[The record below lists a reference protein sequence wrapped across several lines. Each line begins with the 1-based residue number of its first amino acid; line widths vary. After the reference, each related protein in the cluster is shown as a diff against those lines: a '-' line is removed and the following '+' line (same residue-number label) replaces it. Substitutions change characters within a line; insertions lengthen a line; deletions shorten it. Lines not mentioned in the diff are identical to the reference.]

1 MEIKDEELVKKIVR
15 RFSETFHVGQCG
27 EPTMPTENKV
37 VLTFGFIGDKMSDY
51 KIYLA
56 IYDNG
61 FTVNVRYENEARKK
75 FHENYVSKA
84 YYSDIKSSEDFCKK
98 IAAAIF
104 VEIHTF
110 CDDDII
116 PHLVDWIHVAGL
128 GAGSDPIKVM
138 KEYSEKNLNA

>member
-1 MEIKDEELVKKIVR
+1 MEIKDEELVKKIAR
-15 RFSETFHVGQCG
+15 RFSETFHVGQCS

-37 VLTFGFIGDKMSDY
+37 VLTFGFIGDEMSDY

-56 IYDNG
+56 ICDNG
-61 FTVNVRYENEARKK
+61 FTVSVRYENEARKK
-75 FHENYVSKA
+75 FRENYVSN
-84 YYSDIKSSEDFCKK
+84 YSDIKSSEDFCKK

-104 VEIHTF
+104 VEIYTF

-138 KEYSEKNLNA
+138 KEYSEKNLKS

>member
-1 MEIKDEELVKKIVR
+1 MEIKDEELVKKIAR
-15 RFSETFHVGQCG
+15 RFSETFHVGLCG
-27 EPTMPTENKV
+27 EPTMPTENKI
-37 VLTFGFIGDKMSDY
+37 VLTFGFIGDEMSDY

-75 FHENYVSKA
+75 FHENYVSQA

-116 PHLVDWIHVAGL
+116 PPTNFFRNTCVYYTVLPPGL
-128 GAGSDPIKVM
+128 ARGFTDFFV
-138 KEYSEKNLNA
+138 END